1 MKERAPSGATVCVHS
16 DSTMQVLLDD
26 QPLSI
31 DRPTLAAALH
41 SAQEAARA
49 RGRIIVEAFAD
60 GTQIS
65 DELLSSPSDDPVN
78 IQRLAMRSAEPRS
91 LVSFTLADA
100 ADALTHVADDH
111 DLVGRDIQAGRTQAA
126 LGKLGE
132 SIATWQA
139 VCDILNKGA
148 ALLHLDLDSLTLPD
162 GDPTPL
168 SGRFSAMLERL
179 GSIRTALEAQDFSA
193 LSDILLYDMS
203 PLAREWSKTLRSISD
218 MVRDGRI
225 GAGAPL

>member
-1 MKERAPSGATVCVHS
+1 MLKSV
-16 DSTMQVLLDD
+16 STMQVLLDD
-26 QPLSI
+26 QPLPL
-31 DRPTLAAALH
+31 DRPTLAAALRL
-41 SAQEAARA
+41 AQDTARA
-49 RGRIIVEAFAD
+49 KGRIIVEAFAD

-65 DELLSSPSDDPVN
+65 DELLSSPSDEPVA

-91 LVSFTLADA
+91 LVSFTLTDA
-100 ADALTHVADDH
+100 ADALTHVAEDH
-111 DLVGRDIQAGRTQAA
+111 DRVGRDIQAGKTQIA

-148 ALLHLDLDSLTLPD
+148 ALLNLDLDSLTLPD

-168 SGRFSAMLERL
+168 SGRFNAMLERL

-193 LSDILLYDMS
+193 LSDILLYDMA
-203 PLAREWSKTLRSISD
+203 PLARQWSETLRSIAD

-225 GAGAPL
+225 GAEAPL

>member
-1 MKERAPSGATVCVHS
+1 
-16 DSTMQVLLDD
+16 MQVLLDN
-26 QPLSI
+26 QPIPI
-31 DRPTLAAALH
+31 DRPTLAAAMR

-60 GTQIS
+60 GRQIS

-78 IQRLAMRSAEPRS
+78 IQHLNMRSAEPRS

-100 ADALTHVADDH
+100 ADALTHVAEDH
-111 DLVGRDIQAGRTQAA
+111 DRVGRDIQAGKTQAA

-148 ALLHLDLDSLTLPD
+148 ALLHLDLDSLTLAD

-168 SGRFSAMLERL
+168 SGRFSAMLEKL
-179 GSIRTALEAQDFSA
+179 GSIRTALENQDFSA
-193 LSDILLYDMS
+193 LSDILLYEMA
-203 PLAREWSKTLRSISD
+203 PLARQWSKTLRSIAE

-225 GAGAPL
+225 GSGAGL

>member
-1 MKERAPSGATVCVHS
+1 
-16 DSTMQVLLDD
+16 MQVLLDN
-26 QPLSI
+26 QPIPI
-31 DRPTLAAALH
+31 DRPTLAAAMR

-78 IQRLAMRSAEPRS
+78 IQHLNMRSAEPRS

-111 DLVGRDIQAGRTQAA
+111 DRVGRDIQAGKTQAA

-168 SGRFSAMLERL
+168 SGRFAAMLEKL
-179 GSIRTALEAQDFSA
+179 GSIRTALESQDFSA
-193 LSDILLYDMS
+193 LSDILLYDMA
-203 PLAREWSKTLRSISD
+203 PLARQWSQTLRSIAD

-225 GAGAPL
+225 GSGAAL